1 MYFQDLTQNKLLVI
15 LMKVLILSE
24 IHSADTVRDT
34 QIQVSNCSDNSNKI
48 FKKIIELSTKLC

>member
-24 IHSADTVRDT
+24 MHAADTVRDT